1 MFNKVLVQLTG
12 IFLFCISATSAAPS
26 GQPGEVQNIDDDIHA
41 RAYKPYLCEEPFIW
55 VRRECVGATGPM
67 AWQDV
72 CRWNSFVV
80 IYDYKP
86 GSCPADTT
94 CLDTFNSH
102 GPFINCISNETGEPI
117 GKGKTD
123 PQAGTSGVKNGRTQL
138 GNTQQQFSIT
148 VDHDMTDASVAAVF
162 KSECRT
168 VNKKIFLFNVGN
180 ELKFRCWRQ
189 VFNRP

>member
-123 PQAGTSGVKNGRTQL
+123 PQAGTSGVKSGRTQL
-138 GNTQQQFSIT
+138 GNTQQQFSVT

-180 ELKFRCWRQ
+180 ELKFRC
-189 VFNRP
+189 